1 MTILKVEDNEDLVR
15 NVETSA
21 ILNINI
27 AELHK
32 HRTRRKLLEN
42 KDLQLNELASKVE
55 ILEATVNKLLNNY
68 NRNTLE

>member
-21 ILNINI
+21 ILNINV

-32 HRTRRKLLEN
+32 HRARRKLLEN
-42 KDLQLNELASKVE
+42 KDLQLNALASKVE
-55 ILEATVNKLLNNY
+55 TLEAMVNKLLNNY